1 MLTLAVPTYE
11 ERGNIEPL
19 VQRIEAALH
28 DAPFELIVVDDA
40 SRDGTAAEVRRL
52 QAGRPWLRLL
62 ERHGSR
68 DLSSAVVEAWQA
80 GSGDIL
86 GCMDADLQHPPEL
99 LPAMLQRLRT
109 ASAAMVVA
117 SRYAPGGTVGN
128 WRPSRHLISRLTTR
142 TAALLLPEA
151 LHGITDPMSG
161 YFLVRRDAA
170 GLERL
175 QPRGYKILLEVLA
188 RARPRP
194 VVDVPFTFGRRASG
208 TSKADWRVSLQFL
221 QQVAALRGLQEARD
235 TVTKG

>member
-19 VQRIEAALH
+19 LWRMESALGKE
-28 DAPFELIVVDDA
+28 PFELIVVDDA

-52 QAGRPWLRLL
+52 QTGRPWLRLL
-62 ERHGSR
+62 ERHGTR
-68 DLSSAVVEAWQA
+68 DLATAVVEAWQV
-80 GSGDIL
+80 GGGDLL

-99 LPAMLQRLRT
+99 LPVMLERLRA
-109 ASAAMVVA
+109 ASAALVLA
-117 SRYAPGGTVGN
+117 SRYAPGGTVGA

-142 TAALLLPEA
+142 TAALLLPGA
-151 LHGITDPMSG
+151 LRGITDPMSG

-170 GLERL
+170 ALARL

-194 VVDVPFTFGRRASG
+194 LAEVPFTFGRRASG
-208 TSKADWRVSLQFL
+208 ASKADWRVSLQFL
-221 QQVAALRGLQEARD
+221 RQVVALMGLQEGRE
-235 TVTKG
+235 TITKG